1 MAERPDRRMRI
12 LLAEDNPADVALIQ
26 EVFEELELKCELFV
40 AYDGVEAM
48 DLLLRRGEHADA
60 PRPDF
65 VLLDLN
71 MPKLSGRE
79 VLAAIKNDDGLRTLP
94 VIILT
99 SSKADDDIVQCY
111 RDHAN
116 CYLAKPGDLDEYL
129 KIVDWIQRF
138 WLTIVELP
146 RE

>member
-1 MAERPDRRMRI
+1 MRI
-12 LLAEDNPADVALIQ
+12 LLAEDNPADVALIE
-26 EVFEELELKCELFV
+26 EVFEELELRCELSV

-48 DLLLRRGEHADA
+48 DFLFHRGDHADT

-79 VLAAIKNDDGLRTLP
+79 VLTAIKNDEELRTLP

-99 SSKADDDIVQCY
+99 SSKADEDIRQCY

-138 WLTIVELP
+138 WLSIVELP